1 MCFGLP
7 GRLIE
12 AADADTGL
20 ALVDVGGLPRP
31 VNMALLAADPPG
43 PGDWVLVHAGF
54 ALSRLAE
61 DDARAVLDLMASVDD
76 GDVAPDE
83 ADLPDWARTA
93 GTPAG

>member
-20 ALVDVGGLPRP
+20 ALVAVGDRPLP
-31 VNMALLAADPPG
+31 VNMALLIDDPPA
-43 PGDWVLVHAGF
+43 PGDWVLIHAGF

-61 DDARAVLDLMASVDD
+61 EDARAVLDLMDD
-76 GDVAPDE
+76 AEHTG
-83 ADLPDWARTA
+83 R
-93 GTPAG
+93 

>member
-20 ALVDVGGLPRP
+20 ALVDVGGRPLP
-31 VNMALLAADPPG
+31 VNMALLCEDPPVC
-43 PGDWVLVHAGF
+43 GDWVLIHAGF

-61 DDARAVLDLMASVDD
+61 ADALAVLDLLDA
-76 GDVAPDE
+76 AE
-83 ADLPDWARTA
+83 HADAD
-93 GTPAG
+93 